1 MILITGG
8 TGFIGQAL
16 IRHLNELGV
25 PVRILVR
32 PSSQS
37 PNLPRGVPVEAA
49 VSSLSDPRGL
59 RAAMVGVDVVYHL
72 ISAEWRGPQASL
84 MDIDITGTQAVLQS
98 AVDAGVDRFFY
109 LSHLGADRASA
120 YPVMKAKAITEEFIR
135 RSGLDYTILRT
146 AIVYGP
152 NDGFTTGISRL
163 LHSPFH
169 FMFLPNHG
177 RTILQPLWFEDLV
190 TCLSWSLDD
199 EATRNRVIEVG
210 GPEYLSFWTIVERI
224 KTVTRARCR
233 LQSLSPGYLRRLT
246 LILESIFPR
255 LPISQY
261 WLDYLAV
268 NRTCALDSAPRT
280 FNLIPSRFNYRLE
293 YLETTNWRKS
303 FWSSVRRR
311 PEAKHK
317 RSKAP
322 VEAQT
327 RDVTL

>member
-16 IRHLNELGV
+16 IRHLNELNV

-32 PSSQS
+32 PSSQT

-84 MDIDITGTQAVLQS
+84 MDIDITGTQAVLQA

-177 RTILQPLWFEDLV
+177 RTLLQPLWFEDLV

-246 LILESIFPR
+246 LILEAIFPR
-255 LPISQY
+255 LPVSQY

-268 NRTCALDSAPRT
+268 NRTCALDSAPRS

-311 PEAKHK
+311 PEEKRK

-327 RDVTL
+327 RDVTI

>member
-8 TGFIGQAL
+8 TGFIGKAL

-32 PSSQS
+32 PSSQT

-72 ISAEWRGPQASL
+72 ISAEWRGPHASL
-84 MDIDITGTQAVLQS
+84 MDIDITGTQAVLQA

-152 NDGFTTGISRL
+152 GDGFTSGLARL

-169 FMFLPNHG
+169 FFLMPNHG

-190 TCLSWSLDD
+190 TCLTWSLDD

-210 GPEYLSFWTIVERI
+210 GPEFLSFRAIVERV
-224 KTVTRARCR
+224 KATTQARCA
-233 LQSLSPGYLRRLT
+233 LLSLSPGWLRRLT
-246 LILESIFPR
+246 LFLEAIFPR
-255 LPISQY
+255 LPVSQY

-268 NRTCALDSAPRT
+268 NRTCALDSAPRS
-280 FNLIPSRFNYRLE
+280 FNLVPSRFNYHLA

-303 FWSSVRRR
+303 FWSSVRQR
-311 PEAKHK
+311 PEERRK
-317 RSKAP
+317 RSRGS
-322 VEAQT
+322 VEAST
-327 RDVTL
+327 RDVTI